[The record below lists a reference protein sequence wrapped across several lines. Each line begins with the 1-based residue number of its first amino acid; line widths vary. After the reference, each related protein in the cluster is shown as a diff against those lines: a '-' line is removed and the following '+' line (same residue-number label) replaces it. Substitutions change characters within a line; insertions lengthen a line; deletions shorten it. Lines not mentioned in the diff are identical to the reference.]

1 MWSWSSAGQGW
12 WKKYEFLASL
22 LIFHI
27 SLINKMMELF
37 LWLEAVYGL
46 TPLIIA
52 LTGDCGPLQFENH
65 ISKGKRQLDF
75 NCLILAPIRRQA
87 HKEAETFKY
96 EASGTAFEISRVE
109 EEDVEE
115 EVVGVCDRWNLLKP
129 GCFKSG

>member
-1 MWSWSSAGQGW
+1 MVRSSFRTA
-12 WKKYEFLASL
+12 
-22 LIFHI
+22 
-27 SLINKMMELF
+27 
-37 LWLEAVYGL
+37 
-46 TPLIIA
+46 
-52 LTGDCGPLQFENH
+52 

-87 HKEAETFKY
+87 HKEAKTFKY
-96 EASGTAFEISRVE
+96 EASGIAFEISRVEE